1 MSLPGWAVVP
11 ALCPGTGFSVML
23 SPGSLLQTACCA
35 IYGQKELQE
44 FLPGLWSSLRRE
56 VSTAGLHHG
65 WASAEQESSTRP
77 GEPHISQQPT
87 PVTLDCPS

>member
-1 MSLPGWAVVP
+1 MGSVLAP
-11 ALCPGTGFSVML
+11 CPPDIGFSVML

-35 IYGQKELQE
+35 IYRQKELQE
-44 FLPGLWSSLRRE
+44 FLPSLWSSLRRE

-65 WASAEQESSTRP
+65 LVSAEQEFSARP
-77 GEPHISQQPT
+77 GGPHISQQPA